1 MIDISMKLEKNHE
14 VWKWL
19 ESQNNKLIST
29 GHIGTHIDVYNKSEI
44 PEIYIKTKG
53 ILIDCTSY
61 NLDDE
66 IGIETLKN
74 KNIEKGDFVIFKT
87 NIQEKYPYGSEVYIK
102 SHNQLSWELI
112 NYLTYKEVSFIGI
125 DCAGIRRGKEH
136 FEADIK
142 CEENNTYIIENL
154 DLRNLT
160 NDNSKKFLI
169 YTIWIDNPLSTGL
182 ATRVFVDYIGR
193 D

>member
-1 MIDISMKLEKNHE
+1 MDM
-14 VWKWL
+14 
-19 ESQNNKLIST
+19 
-29 GHIGTHIDVYNKSEI
+29 
-44 PEIYIKTKG
+44 
-53 ILIDCTSY
+53 ILINHIHKVFLYLVLWILY
-61 NLDDE
+61 NV
-66 IGIETLKN
+66 
-74 KNIEKGDFVIFKT
+74 F
-87 NIQEKYPYGSEVYIK
+87 IK